1 MSFAIGAII
10 GGAIM
15 VAGGIA
21 KGVAAKNQAKRERNR
36 ARTAEQKLEELERG
50 RQDVV
55 NPYANMQDLSGMI
68 TNPYA
73 NMQVATRAA
82 ELQGEE
88 ADISLASTLDTLRAT
103 GAGAGGAT
111 ALAQASLRSKLG
123 ISANIQQQEAQN
135 ARMRA
140 QGQAQMN
147 QQRMA
152 EAQRMQQGDISGR
165 QFMFQAQEQ
174 RDVMQLNRLAGLQ
187 QGHMQAEAAYKG
199 AAIGAI
205 GDTAG
210 AIGGTLMGMSN
221 PGSDIRLKKNIND
234 IPYGLSEV
242 LQLRAVEFDWKEKR
256 DGKHDIGVIAQEIE
270 KIIPEVVQE
279 SKDLNSDTMYKNV
292 DYGKLTAVLIK
303 SIQELTKRVEELEG
317 DK

>member
-1 MSFAIGAII
+1 MSFAVGAII

-15 VAGGIA
+15 VAGGVA
-21 KGVAAKNQAKRERNR
+21 KGIASSNQAKRERNR
-36 ARTAEQKLEELERG
+36 ARDAQDELERIERD

-111 ALAQASLRSKLG
+111 ALAQAALRSKLG
-123 ISANIQQQEAQN
+123 ISANIQQQEAAN

-152 EAQRMQQGDISGR
+152 EAQRMQQGDIAGR

-174 RDVMQLNRLAGLQ
+174 RDVMQLNRYAGLQ

-221 PGSDIRLKKNIND
+221 PGSDIRLKKNIKL
-234 IPYGLSEV
+234 IGLSSSG
-242 LQLRAVEFDWKEKR
+242 LRIYAFEYINKVFGKGTWQGVMSDEIPQNAVIKHIDGYDRVDYSKLDVEFKQ
-256 DGKHDIGVIAQEIE
+256 I
-270 KIIPEVVQE
+270 
-279 SKDLNSDTMYKNV
+279 
-292 DYGKLTAVLIK
+292 KL
-303 SIQELTKRVEELEG
+303 
-317 DK
+317 

>member
-1 MSFAIGAII
+1 MSFAIGAIV

-15 VAGGIA
+15 VAGGVA
-21 KGVAAKNQAKRERNR
+21 KGIAANKQAKRAKRR
-36 ARTAEQKLEELERG
+36 AASAEARLEELEAN
-50 RQDVV
+50 RQEVV
-55 NPYANMQDLSGMI
+55 NPYENMQDLSGMVS
-68 TNPYA
+68 NPYA
-73 NMQVATRAA
+73 NLQVATQAA
-82 ELQGEE
+82 ELQAEE
-88 ADISLASTLDTLRAT
+88 ADISLAGTLDTLRAT

-111 ALAQASLRSKLG
+111 ALAQAALRSKLG

-147 QQRMA
+147 QQLMA

-187 QGHMQAEAAYKG
+187 QGHMQAEAAYKSQ
-199 AAIGAI
+199 AIGAI

-221 PGSDIRLKKNIND
+221 PGGSGGSGSDIRLKKNIKL
-234 IPYGLSEV
+234 IGLSPSG
-242 LQLRAVEFDWKEKR
+242 LRIYAFEYIDKMFGEGVWQGVMSDEAPRESVINHINGYEMVDYSKLDVEFKQ
-256 DGKHDIGVIAQEIE
+256 I
-270 KIIPEVVQE
+270 
-279 SKDLNSDTMYKNV
+279 
-292 DYGKLTAVLIK
+292 KL
-303 SIQELTKRVEELEG
+303 
-317 DK
+317 

>member
-1 MSFAIGAII
+1 MSFAIGAIV

-15 VAGGIA
+15 VAGGVA
-21 KGVAAKNQAKRERNR
+21 KGIAANKQAKRAKRR
-36 ARTAEQKLEELERG
+36 AASAEARLEELEAN
-50 RQDVV
+50 RQEVV
-55 NPYANMQDLSGMI
+55 NPYENMQDLSGMVS
-68 TNPYA
+68 NPYA
-73 NMQVATRAA
+73 NLQVATQAA
-82 ELQGEE
+82 ELQAEE
-88 ADISLASTLDTLRAT
+88 ADISLAGTLDTLRAT

-111 ALAQASLRSKLG
+111 ALAQAALRSKLG

-147 QQRMA
+147 QQLMA

-174 RDVMQLNRLAGLQ
+174 RDIMQLNRLAGLQ

-199 AAIGAI
+199 QAIGAI

-221 PGSDIRLKKNIND
+221 PGGGTGGGSDIRLKKNIKL
-234 IPYGLSEV
+234 IGLSPSG
-242 LQLRAVEFDWKEKR
+242 LRIYAFEYIDKMFGEGVWQGVMSDEAPRESVINHVNGYEMVDYSKLDVEFKQ
-256 DGKHDIGVIAQEIE
+256 I
-270 KIIPEVVQE
+270 
-279 SKDLNSDTMYKNV
+279 
-292 DYGKLTAVLIK
+292 KL
-303 SIQELTKRVEELEG
+303 
-317 DK
+317 

>member
-1 MSFAIGAII
+1 MSFAIGAIV

-15 VAGGIA
+15 VAGGVA
-21 KGVAAKNQAKRERNR
+21 KGIAANKQAKRARGR
-36 ARTAEQKLEELERG
+36 AASAEARLEELEAN
-50 RQDVV
+50 RQEVI
-55 NPYANMQDLSGMI
+55 NPYENMQDLSGMVS
-68 TNPYA
+68 NPYA
-73 NMQVATRAA
+73 NLQVATQAA
-82 ELQGEE
+82 ELQAEE
-88 ADISLASTLDTLRAT
+88 ADISLAGTLDTLRAT

-111 ALAQASLRSKLG
+111 ALAQAALRSKLG

-147 QQRMA
+147 QQLMA

-187 QGHMQAEAAYKG
+187 QGHMQAEAAYKSQ
-199 AAIGAI
+199 AIGAI

-221 PGSDIRLKKNIND
+221 PGGATSGSDIRLKKNIKL
-234 IPYGLSEV
+234 IGLSPSG
-242 LQLRAVEFDWKEKR
+242 LRIYAFEYIDKMFGKGIWQGVMSDEIPREYVINHVSCYEMVDYSKLDVEFKQ
-256 DGKHDIGVIAQEIE
+256 I
-270 KIIPEVVQE
+270 
-279 SKDLNSDTMYKNV
+279 
-292 DYGKLTAVLIK
+292 KL
-303 SIQELTKRVEELEG
+303 
-317 DK
+317 

>member
-221 PGSDIRLKKNIND
+221 PGSDIRLKKNIKL
-234 IPYGLSEV
+234 IGLSSSG
-242 LQLRAVEFDWKEKR
+242 LRIYAFEYIDKMFGKGIWQGVMSDEIPQNAVIKHKDGYDRVDYSKLDVEFKQ
-256 DGKHDIGVIAQEIE
+256 I
-270 KIIPEVVQE
+270 
-279 SKDLNSDTMYKNV
+279 
-292 DYGKLTAVLIK
+292 KL
-303 SIQELTKRVEELEG
+303 
-317 DK
+317 

>member
-1 MSFAIGAII
+1 MSFAIGAIV

-15 VAGGIA
+15 VAGGVA
-21 KGVAAKNQAKRERNR
+21 KGIAANKQAKRARGR
-36 ARTAEQKLEELERG
+36 AASAEARLEELEAN
-50 RQDVV
+50 RQEVI
-55 NPYANMQDLSGMI
+55 NPYENMQDLSGMVS
-68 TNPYA
+68 NPYA
-73 NMQVATRAA
+73 NLQVATQAA
-82 ELQGEE
+82 ELQAEE
-88 ADISLASTLDTLRAT
+88 ADISLAGTLDTLRAT

-111 ALAQASLRSKLG
+111 ALAQAALRSKLG

-147 QQRMA
+147 QQLMA

-187 QGHMQAEAAYKG
+187 QGHMQAEAAYKSQ
-199 AAIGAI
+199 AIGAI

-221 PGSDIRLKKNIND
+221 PGGATSGSDIRLKKNIKL
-234 IPYGLSEV
+234 IGLSPSG
-242 LQLRAVEFDWKEKR
+242 LRIYAFEYIDKMFGKGIWQGVMSDEIPREYVINHVSGYEMVDYSKLDVEFKQ
-256 DGKHDIGVIAQEIE
+256 I
-270 KIIPEVVQE
+270 
-279 SKDLNSDTMYKNV
+279 
-292 DYGKLTAVLIK
+292 KL
-303 SIQELTKRVEELEG
+303 
-317 DK
+317 

>member
-221 PGSDIRLKKNIND
+221 PGSDIRLKKNIKL
-234 IPYGLSEV
+234 IGLSSSG
-242 LQLRAVEFDWKEKR
+242 LRIYAFEYIDKMFGKGIWQGVMSDEIPQNAVIKHRDGYDRVDYSKLDVEFKQ
-256 DGKHDIGVIAQEIE
+256 I
-270 KIIPEVVQE
+270 
-279 SKDLNSDTMYKNV
+279 
-292 DYGKLTAVLIK
+292 KL
-303 SIQELTKRVEELEG
+303 
-317 DK
+317 

>member
-21 KGVAAKNQAKRERNR
+21 KGIAAKNQAKRERNR
-36 ARTAEQKLEELERG
+36 ARTAEQKLEDLERG

-68 TNPYA
+68 SNPYA
-73 NMQVATRAA
+73 NLQVATRAS

-111 ALAQASLRSKLG
+111 ALAQAALRSKLG
-123 ISANIQQQEAQN
+123 ISANIQQQESQN

-152 EAQRMQQGDISGR
+152 EAQRMQQGDVAGR

-221 PGSDIRLKKNIND
+221 PGSDIRLKKD
-234 IPYGLSEV
+234 IKLIGLSSSG
-242 LQLRAVEFDWKEKR
+242 LRIYAFEYIDKMFGKGTWQGVMSDEIPQNAVIKHIDGYDRVDYSKLDVEFKQ
-256 DGKHDIGVIAQEIE
+256 I
-270 KIIPEVVQE
+270 
-279 SKDLNSDTMYKNV
+279 
-292 DYGKLTAVLIK
+292 KL
-303 SIQELTKRVEELEG
+303 
-317 DK
+317 